1 MASRDQNDGRG
12 QIKAGPQRKGSAASS
27 IGNLGLCSQ
36 GSARMA
42 AAPCRKETRH
52 ALEYR
57 CCFFLLAG
65 SMLTGHGELNSHPK

>member
-1 MASRDQNDGRG
+1 MMEEGKLKQGLRG
-12 QIKAGPQRKGSAASS
+12 KAVAASS
-27 IGNLGLCSQ
+27 IGNFGLCSQ

>member
-1 MASRDQNDGRG
+1 MMEEGKLEQGLRG
-12 QIKAGPQRKGSAASS
+12 KAVAASS

-57 CCFFLLAG
+57 YCFFLLAG